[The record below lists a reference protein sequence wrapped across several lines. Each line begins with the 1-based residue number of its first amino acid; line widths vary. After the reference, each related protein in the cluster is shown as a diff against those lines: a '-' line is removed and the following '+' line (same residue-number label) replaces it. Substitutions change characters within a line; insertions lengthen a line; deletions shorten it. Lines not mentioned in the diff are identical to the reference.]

1 MSYRLGI
8 DVGGTNTDAVIL
20 DDNDSVLT
28 STKTHTTPDVESG
41 IYSAVDVVLS
51 ESGIDPT
58 SVTAAMLGTTQ
69 ATNAIVER
77 KQLARVGVVRLG
89 YPATAAIPPYTEWPK
104 DLVNSLTGQYQ
115 LVHGGYE
122 YDGQLL
128 TPIDEDELRT
138 TFQKWSGKVDSVA
151 IVGVFSALNRDQEER
166 AADIAREE
174 LGEEIS
180 VSLSSKIG
188 SIGLI
193 TRENATILNAGL
205 YQVISRVT
213 KGFSAALKAKG
224 VVNAQV
230 YLCQND
236 GTLMSL
242 EYAAKY
248 PILTI
253 GSGPTNSIRG
263 ASYLSKRRNALV
275 LDIGG
280 TTSDL
285 GVLVNDFPRESSKA
299 VSVGGVQTNF
309 RMPDILSIG
318 LGGGSIVR
326 QLTDGSVTVGPDS
339 VGYAIT
345 AKALCFGGDTIT
357 ATDIAVRLGKVKL
370 GNPKLTDVIS
380 LSVAHKA
387 VDVIQ
392 AQLANAVDKMKTSAE
407 PVDLVLVGGG
417 AIIATEAIAGTKKTF
432 TSALGGVANAIGAT
446 IAQIGGQ
453 SERLYQ
459 YVTIPR
465 EEAITATTE
474 DATRQAVEAGA
485 DQDTVQVVDVEEVPL
500 QYAPGDSTRVKVKVV
515 GNMV

>member
-1 MSYRLGI
+1 
-8 DVGGTNTDAVIL
+8 
-20 DDNDSVLT
+20 
-28 STKTHTTPDVESG
+28 
-41 IYSAVDVVLS
+41 
-51 ESGIDPT
+51 
-58 SVTAAMLGTTQ
+58 
-69 ATNAIVER
+69 
-77 KQLARVGVVRLG
+77 
-89 YPATAAIPPYTEWPK
+89 
-104 DLVNSLTGQYQ
+104 
-115 LVHGGYE
+115 
-122 YDGQLL
+122 
-128 TPIDEDELRT
+128 
-138 TFQKWSGKVDSVA
+138 
-151 IVGVFSALNRDQEER
+151 
-166 AADIAREE
+166 
-174 LGEEIS
+174 
-180 VSLSSKIG
+180 
-188 SIGLI
+188 
-193 TRENATILNAGL
+193 
-205 YQVISRVT
+205 
-213 KGFSAALKAKG
+213 
-224 VVNAQV
+224 
-230 YLCQND
+230 
-236 GTLMSL
+236 
-242 EYAAKY
+242 
-248 PILTI
+248 
-253 GSGPTNSIRG
+253 
-263 ASYLSKRRNALV
+263 
-275 LDIGG
+275 
-280 TTSDL
+280 
-285 GVLVNDFPRESSKA
+285 
-299 VSVGGVQTNF
+299 
-309 RMPDILSIG
+309 MPDILSIG

-345 AKALCFGGDTIT
+345 DKALCFGGDTIT